1 MKLKRLKTLIFVLQF
16 ANLYFLYLCL
26 YCWIFLEKY
35 LEKIEQISLEERKY
49 QNSFGQ
55 MFWFK
60 GRKLWN
66 VFKIHFSKRCTTWK
80 TCSVYIA
87 LFLHT
92 NMYYQQGEW
101 LAVFRWR
108 LCTQQLFLSFK
119 VSKKRNVSLS
129 REYIRC
135 N

>member
-66 VFKIHFSKRCTTWK
+66 VFRTHFSKDVLREK
-80 TCSVYIA
+80 HAVYISA
-87 LFLHT
+87 ISPYKYVLPT
-92 NMYYQQGEW
+92 
-101 LAVFRWR
+101 RWM
-108 LCTQQLFLSFK
+108 TGSFQVKIVYTATLSFFQSIQK
-119 VSKKRNVSLS
+119 KKRKFKPGVH
-129 REYIRC
+129 
-135 N
+135 

>member
-1 MKLKRLKTLIFVLQF
+1 LFNKSLQF

-26 YCWIFLEKY
+26 YCSLFFEKH
-35 LEKIEQISLEERKY
+35 LEKIEQISLKERKY

-66 VFKIHFSKRCTTWK
+66 VFKTHFSKDVLREK
-80 TCSVYIA
+80 HAVSISA

-108 LCTQQLFLSFK
+108 LCTQQLFPSFK